1 MLDVTRVKQG
11 GSGQHFNRIS
21 GQQQA
26 DDQTVLLDLGE
37 LDGSFGAC
45 DMTGDQTMIVKA
57 QPGGKQYGIGL
68 DETKILAGGQQRDLD
83 ITAVADQTYILERT
97 HIVADN
103 SYRDKNRGST
113 SIQVDD
119 LGTSGE

>member
-1 MLDVTRVKQG
+1 
-11 GSGQHFNRIS
+11 
-21 GQQQA
+21 
-26 DDQTVLLDLGE
+26 
-37 LDGSFGAC
+37 
-45 DMTGDQTMIVKA
+45 MTGDQTMIVKA